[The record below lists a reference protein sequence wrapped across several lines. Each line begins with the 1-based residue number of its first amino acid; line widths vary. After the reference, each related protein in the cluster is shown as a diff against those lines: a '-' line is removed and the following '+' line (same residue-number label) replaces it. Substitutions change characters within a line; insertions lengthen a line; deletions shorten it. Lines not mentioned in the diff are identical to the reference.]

1 MKTYWDS
8 SALVEA
14 LHQKELRKRL
24 ARGTDGSRTH
34 SLAEIFSTLTKGVN
48 FRYSPDDAAKMIT
61 DLAEDLDFIELTS
74 TEALLG
80 IKKAKSL
87 GVRGGRIHDLMH
99 LIAAQKYS
107 ADVLMTLDEAGFGGL
122 GAGIRIETP

>member
-1 MKTYWDS
+1 MKIYWDS
-8 SALVEA
+8 SALLEA
-14 LHQKELRKRL
+14 LHDKKLRERL
-24 ARGTDGSRTH
+24 TRGTDGTRIH

-61 DLAEDLDFIELTS
+61 DLAEDLDFIELT
-74 TEALLG
+74 TADTLLA

-99 LIAAQKYS
+99 LIAAQKYL
-107 ADVLMTLDEAGFGGL
+107 AEVLMTLDEAGFGGFDSE
-122 GAGIRIETP
+122 IKIQTP